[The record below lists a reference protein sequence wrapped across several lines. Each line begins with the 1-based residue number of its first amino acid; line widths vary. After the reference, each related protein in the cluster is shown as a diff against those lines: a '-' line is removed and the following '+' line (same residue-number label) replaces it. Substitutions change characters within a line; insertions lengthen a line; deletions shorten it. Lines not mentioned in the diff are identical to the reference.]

1 MTTSR
6 SRNKHALSATLGLA
20 LVVAVAI
27 SPRAVRADSTWI
39 GPRYSTD
46 SAVWDNAEN
55 WDGGVPTGSAK
66 ATIPYQT
73 SDNHVLHF
81 TPPLDFTGVIA
92 GGRDNTDW
100 DIVLPTYLKLTVLD
114 GATWTVGGNGHL
126 IATEGIGPRI
136 DATFTGTILVPPGVS
151 FTAASSLNANIEYV
165 GKGTL
170 TLTTTNQLSHIS
182 GFTGTLVWNGPD
194 GTALTP
200 DDMALVNGRAIR
212 LGNGASI
219 ALRDRFLAINGT
231 HEIPDWNAAP
241 QDWTFSGNT
250 DAQSSEHTF
259 TNTVP
264 YVTESGD
271 LALVDDAA
279 QVHSAFYG
287 GRKFMMHDSWGVHF
301 KWKPDAA
308 LPAKYAGRTP
318 QWCGYFGIYLAA
330 SPSECGTSFVQ
341 PGGRGH
347 GFCIRNVH
355 TSADGV
361 PIKVGWQLNQP
372 DIGVNMPEAEV
383 ATIAPGIDLKKE
395 CEIDVTCRNGLLT
408 VTITQGD
415 AMFSV
420 QRPTFNQTKTLST
433 IPDGYYVGFAAS
445 SYYYSDVSSYVPMM
459 THTLSDFRGWY
470 RARTAH
476 NWQDVPD
483 TVYPF
488 TSANCTARIYQNA
501 DYTYVDE
508 NNGALESDG
517 SFRLE
522 PNGARTCNII
532 RPNLSMVRTKK
543 WLVSFDLVAGNGTA
557 GDNTEYTKFGFVR
570 CNDGLGSWI
579 FRYDSS
585 HKDILNE
592 QWDGWS
598 YPLMAS
604 IYWYG
609 GRGRFWADCAGRANR
624 QVSPFFSTPKMVKNT
639 TTHVSFVYDGNAGVW
654 YEAHSGVH
662 SIDTGW
668 VPPEAVRS
676 AWFGNEGRTGMFFQ
690 LSHANTWGQ
699 VDTVL
704 KNYAVKE
711 LASPDTGYVG
721 GEIAVEANAAATLR
735 ADASSANSATPA
747 ARVRQVSLA
756 AGSELTIATDVAG
769 SRVGIDS
776 IAISGDGAQI
786 SSTAK
791 TTIGGNLTF
800 AGGIPTSAAVFSG
813 DVTFDGGPAL
823 LTIPVEWRR
832 TPRVEM
838 PLFMLA
844 STTSGVLPSGYRV
857 VTDEGEDVTEKT
869 DVFVRAITVILSFGK
884 GFVLMVR

>member
-1 MTTSR
+1 MQKPIRHLFLVRYFVATAIAA
-6 SRNKHALSATLGLA
+6 ALGAVFA
-20 LVVAVAI
+20 LNAV
-27 SPRAVRADSTWI
+27 ADSTWI

-46 SAVWDNAEN
+46 PAEWNVATN
-55 WDGGVPTGSAK
+55 WDGGVPTGSVNAN
-66 ATIPYQT
+66 IPYQT
-73 SDNHVLHF
+73 GRNHVLHF

-126 IATEGIGPRI
+126 IATEGIAQRI
-136 DATFTGTILVPPGVS
+136 DAAFTGTILVPPGVS
-151 FTAASSLNANIEYV
+151 FTASSSLNANIEYV

-194 GTALTP
+194 GSALTP
-200 DDMALVNGRAIR
+200 EDLALVNGRAIR
-212 LGNGASI
+212 LGNGASV
-219 ALRDRFLAINGT
+219 ALRDRFLAINGA

-241 QDWTFSGNT
+241 QDWTFNGNT
-250 DAQSSEHTF
+250 DAQSSNHTF
-259 TNTVP
+259 TNTLP

-279 QVHSAFYG
+279 QVHSAFYS
-287 GRKFMMHDSWGVHF
+287 GRKFKMHDSWGLHF
-301 KWKPDAA
+301 TWKPGGT
-308 LPAKYAGRTP
+308 LPEKYAGRRLD
-318 QWCGYFGIYLAA
+318 WCGYFGIFLAA

-347 GFCIRNVH
+347 GFCIRNVA
-355 TSADGV
+355 SSPDGA
-361 PIKVGWQLNQP
+361 PIKVGWQLNQS
-372 DIGVNMPEAEV
+372 DVGVNMPGAEV
-383 ATIAPGIDLKKE
+383 AAIAPGIDLKEE

-420 QRPTFNQTKTLST
+420 QRPTFNQSKTLSSV
-433 IPDGYYVGFAAS
+433 PDGYYVGFAAS
-445 SYYYSDVSSYVPMM
+445 SYYYNDNATGVPMM
-459 THTLSDFRGWY
+459 THTLSSFRGWY

-476 NWQDVPD
+476 NWQDVAD
-483 TVYPF
+483 SVYPF

-501 DYTYVDE
+501 DYTFVDE
-508 NNGALESDG
+508 TSGALEADG
-517 SFRLE
+517 SFRIE

-543 WLVSFDLVAGNGTA
+543 WLVSFDLVAGDGTS

-585 HKDILNE
+585 HNDILKE
-592 QWDGWS
+592 QWDGWA

-609 GRGRFWADCAGRANR
+609 GRGRFWADCASRANR
-624 QVSPFFSTPKMVKNT
+624 QASTYFSMPKMVKNT

-654 YEAHSGVH
+654 YEAHSGIH
-662 SIDTGW
+662 STDTGW

-676 AWFGNEGRTGMFFQ
+676 AWFGSEGRSGMFFQ
-690 LSHANTWGQ
+690 ISHANTWGQ

-711 LASPDTGYVG
+711 LASPDTSYVG
-721 GEIAVEANAAATLR
+721 GEIAVEANASATLL
-735 ADASSANSATPA
+735 ADASA
-747 ARVRQVSLA
+747 ASSPVAAAQVRKISLA
-756 AGSELTIATDVAG
+756 SGSELAVATDVAG
-769 SRVGIDS
+769 SRIGIDS
-776 IAISGDGAQI
+776 VAVSGDGAAI
-786 SSTAK
+786 SSTAA
-791 TTIGGNLTF
+791 TTLGGGLEFSGDVPAT
-800 AGGIPTSAAVFSG
+800 GAVFSG
-813 DVTFDGGPAL
+813 DITFASGTAE
-823 LTIPVEWRR
+823 IVVPVSWRSANN
-832 TPRVEM
+832 PI
-838 PLFMLA
+838 PLFTLS
-844 STTSGVLPSGYRV
+844 STTSGTLPSGYRF
-857 VTDEGEDVTEKT
+857 VTDAGDDITDRAHVT
-869 DVFVRAITVILSFGK
+869 VVGNTVKVCFQSPFILS
-884 GFVLMVR
+884 VR

>member
-1 MTTSR
+1 MEQ
-6 SRNKHALSATLGLA
+6 
-20 LVVAVAI
+20 
-27 SPRAVRADSTWI
+27 
-39 GPRYSTD
+39 RYSTD
-46 SAVWDNAEN
+46 PVAWSNAEN
-55 WDGGVPTGSAK
+55 WDGGVPTGSVK
-66 ATIPYQT
+66 ANIPYQT
-73 SDNHVLHF
+73 GFNHVLHF

-126 IATEGIGPRI
+126 IATEGIASRI
-136 DATFTGTILVPPGVS
+136 DAAFTGTILVPPGVS
-151 FTAASSLNANIEYV
+151 FTADSSLNANIEYV

-170 TLTTTNQLSHIS
+170 TLTTSNQLSHIS

-194 GTALTP
+194 GSVLTP
-200 DDMALVNGRAIR
+200 EDLALVNGRAIR
-212 LGNGASI
+212 LGNGASV
-219 ALRDRFLAINGT
+219 ALRDRFLAINGA
-231 HEIPDWNAAP
+231 HEIPDWSVTP
-241 QDWTFSGNT
+241 QDWTFNGNT
-250 DAQSSEHTF
+250 DAQTSNHTF
-259 TNTVP
+259 TDTVP

-279 QVHSAFYG
+279 QVHSAFYS
-287 GRKFMMHDSWGVHF
+287 GRKFKMHDSWGLHF
-301 KWKPDAA
+301 LWKPDGT
-308 LPAKYAGRTP
+308 LPEKYAGRALD
-318 QWCGYFGIYLAA
+318 WCGYFGIFLAA
-330 SPSECGTSFVQ
+330 SPSECGTSFIQ

-347 GFCIRNVH
+347 GFCIRNVA
-355 TSADGV
+355 TSSDGA
-361 PIKVGWQLNQP
+361 PIKVGWQLNQS
-372 DIGVNMPEAEV
+372 DVGVNMPGAEV
-383 ATIAPGIDLKKE
+383 AAIAPGMDLKKE
-395 CEIDVTCRNGLLT
+395 CEIDVTCRNGLIT

-420 QRPTFNQTKTLST
+420 QRPTFNLSRTLST
-433 IPDGYYVGFAAS
+433 VPDGYYVGFAAS
-445 SYYYSDVSSYVPMM
+445 SYYYNDNATRIPMM
-459 THTLSDFRGWY
+459 THTLSGFRGWY

-476 NWQDVPD
+476 NWQDVAD
-483 TVYPF
+483 SVYPF

-501 DYTYVDE
+501 DYTFVDE
-508 NNGALESDG
+508 TSGALESDG

-543 WLVSFDLVAGNGTA
+543 WLISFDLVAGNGTA

-592 QWDGWS
+592 QWDGYA
-598 YPLMAS
+598 YPLMAT

-624 QVSPFFSTPKMVKNT
+624 KYSSYFSTPKMVKNT

-690 LSHANTWGQ
+690 ISHANTWGQ
-699 VDTVL
+699 VDTIL

-711 LASPDTGYVG
+711 LVSPDTCYVG
-721 GEIAVEANAAATLR
+721 GEIAVEANASATLL
-735 ADASSANSATPA
+735 ADASA
-747 ARVRQVSLA
+747 ASSPVAAAQVRKVSLA
-756 AGSELTIATDVAG
+756 AGSELAVATDVSG
-769 SRVGIDS
+769 SRVEIDS
-776 IAISGDGAQI
+776 LAISGAGAQI

-791 TTIGGNLTF
+791 TTIGGDLTF
-800 AGGIPTSAAVFSG
+800 TGGIPTSATVFSG
-813 DVTFDGGPAL
+813 DVTFDGGPAV
-823 LTIPVEWRR
+823 LTIPTVWRK
-832 TPRVEM
+832 TPMVLM
-838 PLFMLA
+838 PLFTLA

-857 VTDEGEDVTEKT
+857 VTDEGEDVTEKAN
-869 DVFVRAITVILSFGK
+869 VIVRANTVSLSFGK
-884 GFVLMVR
+884 GFILMVR